1 MGMRRIAWA
10 GAVLAVLALA
20 PASAKAITPPVNDA
34 ICAAETAEVERTY
47 GIPPALLHSISIL
60 ESGRYDSERRAVIA
74 WPWTVMAEGQGRY
87 FPSKAEAI
95 AEVRKLK
102 AAGVKNIDVGCMQ
115 VNLRYHPEA
124 FANLEQA
131 FDPAANVGYAGRFLK
146 GLYEATGHWP
156 TAASYYH
163 SQTPSLAAIYRDK
176 LMKIWNGTGG
186 SAQTQLASAAPRNG
200 SSAKSKPV
208 PHAPTLQAVP
218 GSPDIEE
225 KRRTW
230 KEQTLASR
238 DEAGRIA
245 AAYRQARVAEYQLRR
260 ARFLEARASLNT
272 ATRH

>member
-1 MGMRRIAWA
+1 M
-10 GAVLAVLALA
+10 LA
-20 PASAKAITPPVNDA
+20 PNPAKAVTPPVNDA
-34 ICAAETAEVERTY
+34 ICAGETAAAERSY
-47 GIPPALLHSISIL
+47 GIPAALLHSISIV

-102 AAGVKNIDVGCMQ
+102 ARGVQNIDVGCMQ
-115 VNLRYHPEA
+115 VNLRYHPTA
-124 FANLEQA
+124 FANLDEA
-131 FDPAANVGYAGRFLK
+131 FDPAANVGYAARFLK
-146 GLYEATGHWP
+146 GLFDATGHWP

-176 LMKIWNGTGG
+176 LMKVWNGTGA
-186 SAQTQLASAAPRNG
+186 STQTQLASASPPSRAT
-200 SSAKSKPV
+200 AKSKPV

-218 GSPDIEE
+218 GSPDVEE
-225 KRRTW
+225 RRRAW
-230 KEQTLASR
+230 REQTLASR

-260 ARFLEARASLNT
+260 ARFQEARAALST
-272 ATRH
+272 TTRR